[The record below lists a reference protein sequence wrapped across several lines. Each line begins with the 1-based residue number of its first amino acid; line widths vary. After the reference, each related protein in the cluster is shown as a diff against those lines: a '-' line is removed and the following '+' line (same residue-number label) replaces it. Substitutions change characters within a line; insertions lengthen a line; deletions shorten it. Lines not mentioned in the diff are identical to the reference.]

1 MTPNQGR
8 SPGPDD
14 AAADV
19 IRRLRQRH
27 GLSQRQVSEMLGVGL
42 RTLQRWE
49 SGDQVPPAYLARAL
63 RDLSRELSRDDEG
76 SIANL
81 IDEYAY
87 VRLIARLAHR
97 ARTRAAPESP
107 PDPPQRILLAEL
119 PSGVHTPC
127 LLHSDDLVELGRA
140 AATLEVG
147 DDVRVGARVA
157 RISHLVPPIRPARAQ
172 GGFAE
177 PGLFF
182 RVTWRFE
189 DSDAAE

>member
-127 LLHSDDLVELGRA
+127 LLHTDDLVELGRA

-147 DDVRVGARVA
+147 DEVLGSDELLQRLG
-157 RISHLVPPIRPARAQ
+157 L
-172 GGFAE
+172 
-177 PGLFF
+177 PGSATSC
-182 RVTWRFE
+182 RRFGRLGHRE
-189 DSDAAE
+189 ALPSRGCSSG